1 LTVRGGRSFLA
12 GISPGSGAAMMLEHL
27 RRMARYN
34 AWANRR
40 LYEACAQ
47 LPEVEYR
54 KPRPAFFGSI
64 HGTLNHL
71 LVADRIWL
79 ARIEGKGV
87 PRLQLDDQP
96 CGTLAQLREARD
108 VEDARMIQ
116 LVNGYGEDDLEK
128 SVRYRLITQPD
139 EAETPLH
146 VCWLH
151 LFNHQTH
158 HRGQV
163 HDQLSQ
169 TELAPPPLDLIFYLR
184 GSGDPR

>member
-1 LTVRGGRSFLA
+1 
-12 GISPGSGAAMMLEHL
+12 MMLEHL

-47 LPEVEYR
+47 LSEAEYR
-54 KPRPAFFGSI
+54 KPRQAFFGSI

-71 LVADRIWL
+71 LIGDWIWL
-79 ARIEGKGV
+79 ARIEGQGS
-87 PRLQLDDQP
+87 PQARLDDQP
-96 CGTLAQLREARD
+96 CASLADLREARAL
-108 VEDARMIQ
+108 EDERMIR
-116 LVNGYGEDDLEK
+116 LVDAYAENDLPRP
-128 SVRYRLITQPD
+128 VRYRLITRP
-139 EAETPLH
+139 EEVETPLH

-169 TELAPPPLDLIFYLR
+169 TEVAPPPLDLIFYLR
-184 GSGDPR
+184 RAGDPR

>member
-1 LTVRGGRSFLA
+1 
-12 GISPGSGAAMMLEHL
+12 MMLEHL

-47 LPEVEYR
+47 LPEEEYR
-54 KPRPAFFGSI
+54 RPRRAFFGSM

-71 LVADRIWL
+71 LVVDWIWL
-79 ARIEGKGV
+79 SRIEGQGSPQV
-87 PRLQLDDQP
+87 RLDDQP
-96 CGTLAQLREARD
+96 CASLAALREARE
-108 VEDARMIQ
+108 VEDARITR
-116 LVNGYGEDDLEK
+116 LVDGYAEDDLAK
-128 SVRYRLITQPD
+128 PVSYRLITRP
-139 EAETPLH
+139 EATETPLH
-146 VCWLH
+146 LCWLH

-169 TELAPPPLDLIFYLR
+169 TEVLPPSLDLIVYLR
-184 GSGDPR
+184 QAGAPR

>member
-1 LTVRGGRSFLA
+1 
-12 GISPGSGAAMMLEHL
+12 MMLEHL

-34 AWANRR
+34 AWANRQ
-40 LYEACAQ
+40 LYEVCAQ
-47 LPEVEYR
+47 LPEIEYHR
-54 KPRPAFFGSI
+54 QRQAFFGSI

-71 LVADRIWL
+71 LVTDRIWL
-79 ARIEGKGV
+79 ARIEGKGS
-87 PRLQLDDQP
+87 PQLRLDDQP
-96 CGTLAQLREARD
+96 CGTLVELREARD

-116 LVNGYGEDDLEK
+116 LVDGYAEDDVGK
-128 SVRYRLITQPD
+128 SVRYRLITRPED
-139 EAETPLH
+139 VETPLH

-169 TELAPPPLDLIFYLR
+169 TDVAPPPLDLIYYLR
-184 GSGDPR
+184 RAGDPR

>member
-1 LTVRGGRSFLA
+1 
-12 GISPGSGAAMMLEHL
+12 MMREHL

-40 LYEACAQ
+40 LYAACEE
-47 LPEVEYR
+47 LDEGEYH

-71 LVADRIWL
+71 LIGDWIWL
-79 ARIEGKGV
+79 ARIEGRPNPKL
-87 PRLQLDDQP
+87 RLEDRP
-96 CGTLAQLREARD
+96 CASLADLKKARAA
-108 VEDARMIQ
+108 EDARMIE
-116 LVNGYGEDDLEK
+116 LVDGYAEADLLQP
-128 SVRYRLITQPD
+128 VRYRRITAPD
-139 EAETPLH
+139 EAVTRVH

-169 TELAPPPLDLIFYLR
+169 TAVAPPPLDLVYYLR
-184 GSGDPR
+184 ETGDPL

>member
-1 LTVRGGRSFLA
+1 
-12 GISPGSGAAMMLEHL
+12 MMLEHL

-47 LPEVEYR
+47 LAEAEYR
-54 KPRPAFFGSI
+54 RPRLAFFGSI

-79 ARIEGKGV
+79 ARIEGKENPQV
-87 PRLQLDDQP
+87 RLDDQP
-96 CGTLAQLREARD
+96 CESLAELREARGI
-108 VEDARMIQ
+108 EDARMSE
-116 LVNGYGEDDLEK
+116 LVDGYAEDDLER
-128 SVRYRLITQPD
+128 SVRYRLITRPE

-169 TELAPPPLDLIFYLR
+169 TDVAPPPLDLIFYLR
-184 GSGDPR
+184 REGDPQ